1 MEMSCNNLV
10 QWATI
15 LSPIIAVALAWWT
28 SRSGAR
34 DTAKM
39 LSLSKKL
46 MQIKLQLKML
56 ELSKEAK
63 EEHLQFENLQNKSK
77 ELKEYARTHMSV
89 FNPAAMK
96 KQEEDIKNLEEQT
109 YQTFDQRAL
118 IAETMSDVMKL
129 IKEVEKL

>member
-1 MEMSCNNLV
+1 
-10 QWATI
+10 
-15 LSPIIAVALAWWT
+15 
-28 SRSGAR
+28 
-34 DTAKM
+34 
-39 LSLSKKL
+39 
-46 MQIKLQLKML
+46 
-56 ELSKEAK
+56 
-63 EEHLQFENLQNKSK
+63 
-77 ELKEYARTHMSV
+77 MSV